1 MFSMPIPGFG
11 YTTNSSADEIVSVTS
26 SGYVSPK
33 RQDAT
38 QTARDLVDELPQPLF
53 ALTVTLPFEVPNFT
67 VTDAVPCPAVITAPL
82 GTVQVYVNPAITG
95 VENTTPCWFLHTV
108 EGPAMD
114 AGVDGNLL
122 NVMLRAVPEP
132 QAFTALTVIEPLLKL
147 LLKFT
152 FMLVPLLLTMLAP
165 VGTVQV

>member
-1 MFSMPIPGFG
+1 MFTRPIPGFG
-11 YTTNSSADEIVSVTS
+11 YTTNSNALTASVITS
-26 SGYVSPK
+26 SGSGSPK

-38 QTARDLVDELPQPLF
+38 QTARDLVDELPQPLL
-53 ALTVTLPFEVPNFT
+53 ALTVTFPLTQPNFT
-67 VTDAVPCPAVITAPL
+67 VIDAVPCPAVITAPL
-82 GTVQVYVNPAITG
+82 GTVQVYVNPEITG
-95 VENTTPCWFLHTV
+95 VEYTTPCWFLHTV
-108 EGPAMD
+108 EGPAMV

-152 FMLVPLLLTMLAP
+152 VMLVPLLLTMLAP